1 MTRRDVFKGI
11 VAFAACMRA
20 FGKAPH
26 GATLV
31 VVRLVEGRSDL
42 LMLRRGVEIA
52 RVRIPVMDPE
62 VMNDVELA
70 ESMRLGLKAMAR
82 GDLPLF
88 LADGVHMTGITR
100 IV

>member
-11 VAFAACMRA
+11 AAFAACGKV
-20 FGKAPH
+20 FGEPW
-26 GATLV
+26 GAVLV
-31 VVRLVEGRSDL
+31 VVRLAGGSDL
-42 LMLRRGVEIA
+42 VMLRDGAEIA
-52 RVRIPVMDPE
+52 RVRITVIDPE

-70 ESMRLGLKAMAR
+70 ECMRLGLKALGE

-88 LADGVHMTGITR
+88 LADGAHMTGITR